1 MYISQIDLT
10 LQAKIPKLFEQVLLI
25 RKTMEFLKII
35 FLLPILCSS
44 KSLYELKSHSSIVDI
59 PLVTFDGTE
68 STTFEFHELNDPVMV
83 SSFIF
88 YFAKCSR
95 I

>member
-10 LQAKIPKLFEQVLLI
+10 LQAKIAKLLEQVILI
-25 RKTMEFLKII
+25 RKTMEFLKIT

-44 KSLYELKSHSSIVDI
+44 KSLYELKSRSSIVDI

-83 SSFIF
+83 SSFISNF
-88 YFAKCSR
+88 TECS
-95 I
+95 